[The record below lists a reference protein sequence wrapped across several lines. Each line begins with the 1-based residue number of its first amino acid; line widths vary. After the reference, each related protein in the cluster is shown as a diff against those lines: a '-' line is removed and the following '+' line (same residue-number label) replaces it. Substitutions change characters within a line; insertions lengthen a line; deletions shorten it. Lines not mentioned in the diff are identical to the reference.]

1 MVDMKRRK
9 NGVDG
14 GNCECRRLVFR
25 AENEWPQTK
34 REFRWHYEGLLK
46 IDIFDFSAGEAL
58 VLSDKQEKE
67 SWTSKLKQ
75 NPRIA
80 DWLDRYEESESPV
93 VSTLRSVTSTVG
105 SWFDENET
113 AKVIRMIRALDPD
126 FKMDTFQK
134 ELREYIIPEVVDAY
148 LGADRETLQM
158 WCGEAVS
165 GM

>member
-1 MVDMKRRK
+1 VLI
-9 NGVDG
+9 
-14 GNCECRRLVFR
+14 GNLYSYR
-25 AENEWPQTK
+25 
-34 REFRWHYEGLLK
+34 
-46 IDIFDFSAGEAL
+46 AGEAL

-67 SWTSKLKQ
+67 SWSEKLKQ
-75 NPRIA
+75 NPRVA
-80 DWLDRYEESESPV
+80 DWIDRYQESESPV
-93 VSTLRSVTSTVG
+93 VSTVRSITSTVG

-126 FKMDTFQK
+126 FKMETFQK

-165 GM
+165 LPA

>member
-1 MVDMKRRK
+1 MSKADIDSETGPSDMVLTHR
-9 NGVDG
+9 
-14 GNCECRRLVFR
+14 
-25 AENEWPQTK
+25 
-34 REFRWHYEGLLK
+34 
-46 IDIFDFSAGEAL
+46 AGEAL

-165 GM
+165 KLFHLSFVSLTRFH